1 MPKLINDDNLA
12 GNKRFWSYIKS
23 KPNNQS
29 GIPTLEKDNK
39 TYTDNV
45 DKANI
50 LNDHFSSVFTIDNSS
65 IDQMPLLD
73 SSPLPNI
80 PPLYIEAEGIKRLLN
95 NLNVHKSHGPD
106 GIPARF
112 LKEKSDSISPV
123 LALIFNASLHQ
134 GKLPIDWK
142 NAFVVPIF
150 KKGLRTDPTN
160 YRPIS
165 LTCIC
170 CKVFEHIVVSS
181 VSAHANL
188 HNTICKEQ
196 HGFQKHYSHETQL
209 LETVHDLTSS
219 LNAGKQIDLL
229 LLDFSKAFDK
239 VSHQRLLY
247 KPSHLGIR
255 GPLHH

>member
-1 MPKLINDDNLA
+1 MIIIQLVTKDIGLISNLSITTSP
-12 GNKRFWSYIKS
+12 GYLLLK
-23 KPNNQS
+23 
-29 GIPTLEKDNK
+29 K
-39 TYTDNV
+39 TIRLTCTDNV
-45 DKANI
+45 DEANI
-50 LNDHFSSVFTIDNSS
+50 LNDHFSSVFTINNSS

-73 SSPLPNI
+73 SSF
-80 PPLYIEAEGIKRLLN
+80 PPLYIEAEGIERLLN
-95 NLNVHKSHGPD
+95 KLNVHKSHGPD

-112 LKEKSDSISPV
+112 LEETSDSISPV

-181 VSAHANL
+181 ISAHANL
-188 HNTICKEQ
+188 HNIICKEQ
-196 HGFQKHYSHETQL
+196 HSFQKHHSCETQL
-209 LETVHDLTSS
+209 LETVRDLISS

-229 LLDFSKAFDK
+229 LLDFS
-239 VSHQRLLY
+239 L
-247 KPSHLGIR
+247 
-255 GPLHH
+255 

>member
-1 MPKLINDDNLA
+1 MITFHLFLQLTIALQ
-12 GNKRFWSYIKS
+12 IKC
-23 KPNNQS
+23 
-29 GIPTLEKDNK
+29 L
-39 TYTDNV
+39 
-45 DKANI
+45 
-50 LNDHFSSVFTIDNSS
+50 F
-65 IDQMPLLD
+65 LD
-73 SSPLPNI
+73 SSF
-80 PPLYIEAEGIKRLLN
+80 PPLYIEAEGIERLLN
-95 NLNVHKSHGPD
+95 KLNVHKSHGPD

-112 LKEKSDSISPV
+112 LEETSDSISPV

-181 VSAHANL
+181 ISAHANL
-188 HNTICKEQ
+188 HNIICKEQ
-196 HGFQKHYSHETQL
+196 HSFQKHHSCKTQL
-209 LETVHDLTSS
+209 LETVRDLISS

-229 LLDFSKAFDK
+229 LLDFS
-239 VSHQRLLY
+239 L
-247 KPSHLGIR
+247 
-255 GPLHH
+255 